1 MGLSR
6 HPRVALAAVSVVLL
20 AAACDT
26 AGDGT
31 LVVSGRVELDNVR
44 VGSRVGGRV
53 SLVPVAE
60 GDRVTSG
67 AAVVLLDDAELR
79 AQLEQ
84 ASASRRQAQAQLALL
99 VAGSRPEE
107 IASAEALVSARSAD
121 LELRRKGFR
130 TEEIQQAEAEVSRA
144 RTALELARKELERTE
159 TLRRSGTVQQ
169 RDLDVRAADFASA
182 QAQLE
187 VALQREALVRSGSRP
202 EEIAAA
208 AAQLS
213 KAEHDLELLR
223 NGPRPEE
230 IAAQRA
236 VVEAATAHESR
247 IRTQLDEMRV
257 TAPADCV
264 VETLDLRPGDLV
276 RGGEPVAVLN
286 LPNRPWVRC
295 YVPENRLAQVRTG
308 AAVEVTIDSAAGR
321 RFRGQVRRVSS
332 EAEFTPRNVQTTEK
346 RAELVFETKVD
357 VLDGTDTLRAGMY
370 ADVHIPA
377 GGTP

>member
-1 MGLSR
+1 M
-6 HPRVALAAVSVVLL
+6 AAASAVLL
-20 AAACDT
+20 AVACDSSG
-26 AGDGT
+26 GDV

-67 AAVVLLDDAELR
+67 QAVVLLDDAELR

-84 ASASRRQAQAQLALL
+84 ASASRRQSEAQLAVL

-107 IASAEALVSARSAD
+107 IASAEALVSARRAD

-236 VVEAATAHESR
+236 VVEAAAAHENR

-257 TAPADCV
+257 AAPADCV

-276 RGGEPVAVLN
+276 RAGEPVAVLN
-286 LPNRPWVRC
+286 LPHRPWVRC

-308 AAVEVTIDSAAGR
+308 AEVEVTIDSAPGR
-321 RFRGQVRRVSS
+321 SFRGQVRRVSS

-357 VLDGTDTLRAGMY
+357 VLDGTGTLRAGMY
-370 ADVHIPA
+370 ADVHIPD